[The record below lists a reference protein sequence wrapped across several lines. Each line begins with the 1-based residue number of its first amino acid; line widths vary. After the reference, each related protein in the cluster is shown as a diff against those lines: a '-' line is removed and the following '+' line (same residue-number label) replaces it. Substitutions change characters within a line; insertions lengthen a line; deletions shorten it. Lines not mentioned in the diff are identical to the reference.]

1 MFLHQSNR
9 LEALFAQF
17 HAVLGQPPD
26 DPLAPE
32 IVVVHNQGMAQ
43 WVAQQLALSAGI
55 AANVQFPL
63 PARFIW
69 DLMQRVTGTLPE
81 EDRFRK
87 SVLRWRI
94 AALLPDLAGDP
105 AFAEIAAYLRDDGN
119 GVKAQQLASRI
130 SDVFDQYQVYR
141 TDMLTRWEQGGD
153 DHWQA
158 RLWRALTADGLPPR
172 ARLTEQF
179 QALLGADS
187 DAVLP
192 PAALPRRVHL
202 FGLNSLAPTHL
213 ESVARISRH
222 SEVHLYH
229 LSPCRHY
236 WGDLVSARQR
246 ARMRKKNQENQGE
259 AADAPDVSEA
269 FDASDSYYEQ
279 GHPLLVSL
287 GRTGQDFFRQLL
299 DCDLEDIDLYQESEQ
314 SHLLAALHND
324 ILDLRDRAAEG
335 EQPYLLE
342 AGDRSIQFHCCFSP
356 LREIQVLHDRLL
368 DLFQVHPDLTP
379 GDVLVSAPDIGLY
392 ADAIAGVFGEAAQE
406 RRIPWSI
413 ADQSLAREQPL
424 ARCFLDLLALFSG
437 RFTAPAVLAL
447 CETPALLR
455 RFGLDPAILP
465 RLHAWVRDAGIRW
478 GLDASHRR
486 ELDVPAG
493 NSHSWRF
500 GLDRL
505 LLGYLMGDCREPY
518 AHLLPYGNLGGSESA
533 ELGGFVRL
541 IDTLAQ
547 WRLRLRQPCPAEEW
561 CAALLRLLDDCFEP
575 EEEGLQPLR
584 EAINN
589 LRADCRLADHHAP
602 LAPAVIAEC
611 LETALS
617 QPDGGQPFLS
627 GRVTFCN
634 MVPMRSVPFR
644 AVCLLGLND
653 QDFPR
658 SQHPVAFDLIASQ
671 PRLGD
676 RNRRNDDRYL
686 FLEALLSARDVLYL
700 SWVGR
705 NQRDDSLAPPSVVVS
720 ELRDYLDQSCR
731 VADAAEVIATRV
743 SEHLTTL
750 HPMQPFSRRC
760 FNGDAATAS
769 YNPSWLPADRLV
781 EPTPFL
787 SAPLPAPDEEQR
799 RVDLQQLARFWRHP
813 VRCFLEQSLG
823 LNLRAEAAA
832 VEESEPFVLDSL
844 QQYQLRRETILE
856 RLSGLPVDQILG
868 NLEGAGSLPQGG
880 FGRVQ
885 FAGIAAS
892 SDQFADQLRPLLASP
907 LPPLEIDRI
916 IGPFRLTGWLGDLHP
931 EGRVTWRTG
940 ALKGADLIE
949 LWVYHLCLNL
959 LAPAGLPHC
968 SLHLARD
975 KAQANTPARLV
986 RLKPVAD
993 PEPQLLQLLERYW
1006 QGLSQPLPFFP
1017 ETGLAWARA
1026 AGTGKEEARAR
1037 QIWESGFQR
1046 NGEGDDPAYGYF
1058 FSPAELPLSAEFVDL
1073 SSLFGPILDHLEDD
1087 HAAA

>member
-9 LEALFAQF
+9 LEALFAQLD
-17 HAVLGQPPD
+17 AVLSQPPD
-26 DPLAPE
+26 DPLTPE

-55 AANVQFPL
+55 SANVRFPL

-69 DLMQRVTGTLPE
+69 DLMLRVTGAPPE

-94 AALLPDLAGDP
+94 AALLPDLASGP
-105 AFAEIAAYLRDDGN
+105 AFAEIAAYLRNDGD
-119 GVKAQQLASRI
+119 GVKAQQLACRI

-141 TDMLTRWEQGGD
+141 TDLLAGWEQGGG

-179 QALLGADS
+179 HALLAAGD
-187 DAVLP
+187 D
-192 PAALPRRVHL
+192 PALTDALPRRFHL
-202 FGLNSLAPTHL
+202 FGLNSLAPVHL
-213 ESVARISRH
+213 ETVDRISRS

-246 ARMRKKNQENQGE
+246 ARMRRKNPAN
-259 AADAPDVSEA
+259 AADAS
-269 FDASDSYYEQ
+269 DAYYEQ

-314 SHLLAALHND
+314 SHLLATLHND
-324 ILDLRDRAAEG
+324 ILDLRDRAAGG
-335 EQPYLLE
+335 EQPYLLA

-368 DLFQVHPDLTP
+368 DLFQQHPDLTP

-392 ADAIAGVFGEAAQE
+392 ADAIAGVFGEAGQD

-424 ARCFLDLLALFSG
+424 ARCFLDLLALFNG

-478 GLDASHRR
+478 GLDAAHRR

-518 AHLLPYGNLGGSESA
+518 AELLPYGNLGGSESA
-533 ELGGFVRL
+533 ELGGFIRL
-541 IDTLAQ
+541 IDALAQ
-547 WRLRLRQPCPAEEW
+547 WQRQMRLWLRQPCPAEEW

-575 EEEGLQPLR
+575 EEEGLQLLR
-584 EAINN
+584 EAINS
-589 LRADCRLADHHAP
+589 LRTDCRLADHHAP

-686 FLEALLSARDVLYL
+686 FLEALLSARDVFYL
-700 SWVGR
+700 SWTGR
-705 NQRDDSLAPPSVVVS
+705 NQRDDSLSPPSVVVS

-731 VADAAEVIATRV
+731 VADAAEPPATSV
-743 SEHLTTL
+743 SERLTTL

-760 FNGDAATAS
+760 FNGNAATAS

-799 RVDLQQLARFWRHP
+799 SVDLQQLARFWRHP
-813 VRCFLEQSLG
+813 VRCFLEQRIG

-856 RLSGLPVDQILG
+856 LLSGLSGDQILH
-868 NLEGAGSLPQGG
+868 NLEAAGSLPQGG
-880 FGRVQ
+880 FGRGQ
-885 FAGIAAS
+885 FAAIAAS
-892 SDQFADQLRPLLASP
+892 GDQFADQLRPLLAAP

-940 ALKGADLIE
+940 ALKGSDLIE
-949 LWVYHLCLNL
+949 LWIRHLCLNL
-959 LAPAGLPHC
+959 PAPADLSRC

-975 KAQANTPARLV
+975 KANGPARLV
-986 RLKPVAD
+986 RLRPVVD
-993 PEPQLLQLLERYW
+993 PEPHLRRLLEHYW

-1017 ETGLAWARA
+1017 ETSLAWARA
-1026 AGTGKEEARAR
+1026 EAGKEEARAR
-1037 QIWESGFQR
+1037 QVWESGFQR
-1046 NGEGDDPAYGYF
+1046 NGEGSDPAYGYF
-1058 FSPAELPLSAEFVDL
+1058 FSPTELPLSEKFVDL